1 MVEAKIPTIF
11 WDSSVCA
18 PEFLVLFFYPHRTHG
33 LYNNVSLFRTRFSKT
48 ISKNKGSY
56 WQEILSA
63 CQCVTVL
70 SLAEGL
76 VDILALLHCYG
87 SVGSKTSNAPAPHLT
102 PLQSSHAEAKQK
114 ILKNSLGHNYCWNSQ
129 PFPNVLYDPQWLSS
143 VWPDRNLLWPEFS
156 WEYLFKTM

>member
-1 MVEAKIPTIF
+1 MTVTFFNFANFKIN
-11 WDSSVCA
+11 CL
-18 PEFLVLFFYPHRTHG
+18 FLMFF
-33 LYNNVSLFRTRFSKT
+33 SFSKLILLSLYIPLFSKA

-87 SVGSKTSNAPAPHLT
+87 SVGSKTSNAPATHLT

-114 ILKNSLGHNYCWNSQ
+114 YLKNSLGHNYCWNSQ
-129 PFPNVLYDPQWLSS
+129 PFPNVLYDPQ
-143 VWPDRNLLWPEFS
+143 
-156 WEYLFKTM
+156 